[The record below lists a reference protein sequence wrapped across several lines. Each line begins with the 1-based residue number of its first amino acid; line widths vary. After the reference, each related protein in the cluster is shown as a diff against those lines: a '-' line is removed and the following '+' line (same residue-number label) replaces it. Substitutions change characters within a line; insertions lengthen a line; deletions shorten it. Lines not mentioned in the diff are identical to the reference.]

1 MTYETDPVDLS
12 PLDPERDPARW
23 SALLDA
29 TRRRVGAVL
38 LERNRERDVFELM
51 GEWSRPI
58 LAAAAAL
65 LLLLGGAGAM
75 LGRAE
80 PRAPTDALR
89 LARLSETALLEGR
102 TPTGAQLVAA
112 LERRGSR

>member
-12 PLDPERDPARW
+12 ALDPERDPARW

-38 LERNRERDVFELM
+38 LERSREPDVFELM

-80 PRAPTDALR
+80 PRATDAVR

-102 TPTGAQLVAA
+102 APTGAQLVAT